1 MPGYTITVGPA
12 GAVDEGIATLTL
24 KLPGR
29 ANVIGEAFGHA
40 MTAALTEL
48 ESTDGLAGV
57 VVGSG
62 HRDFC
67 AGADLDN
74 LYKERDPAV
83 IFAATTALN
92 GLYRRLETLGVP
104 VVSAITGAALG
115 GGYELAL
122 ATHHRIALDSARIQI
137 GLPEVSLGVIPGA
150 GGTQRLPYVIGIQ
163 PALEHI
169 AAGQPVRA
177 PKAAKIGLVDALAPD
192 LDSLRTQAIA
202 WIRENKGFKQP
213 WDRSNFTFPAGVQ
226 PNSEMARNV
235 FIGAAAFLYKKTS
248 GCFPAAEAALNA
260 VKEGIGLSF
269 DRALEV
275 EGRYFA
281 KLATSDQAKDMI
293 RTFFFH
299 RNAVLKHE
307 GQPPLVPHG
316 FNKVAVLGAGMMGAG
331 LGFVCA
337 KAGLEVVV
345 KDVSADQLEKAQQH
359 LSAQVKKLRH
369 LDEDA
374 RDALYR
380 RVSFTLSYDDLEGSD
395 LVIEAV
401 PEVLGIKHA
410 ETKKIEPLLAP
421 DAVWASNTSAIPITR
436 LAEAAENKA
445 AFIGLHF
452 FSPVE
457 KMPLLEIILG
467 ADTDERTLARCLSFG
482 DAIKKTSIVVNDGYG
497 FYTSRLFASYLM
509 EGAQLVAEGHD
520 PVLVEFAARSVG
532 MVMPPLKVFDE
543 VTLTLGIKAFKSR
556 ELILGEE
563 LDYAG
568 IRLVEALVDAGRNG
582 KINKQGFYDWETR
595 RIWSGLSEFV
605 DATPAET
612 GLELLQRRL
621 MLAQAAEIGRI
632 LDEGILRSHRDAD
645 IGAIFG
651 LGFAPNTG
659 GPLAWIDRQGL
670 PALVAEMNALAAT
683 AGERFTPSATLVRMA
698 DAGERFYA

>member
-1 MPGYTITVGPA
+1 MSGYTITVS
-12 GAVDEGIATLTL
+12 EGIATLTL

-29 ANVIGEAFGHA
+29 ANVIGEAFGTA
-40 MTAALTEL
+40 VTAAITQLETTE
-48 ESTDGLAGV
+48 GLAGV
-57 VVGSG
+57 IVASG
-62 HRDFC
+62 HKDFC

-74 LYKERDPAV
+74 LYRERDPAV
-83 IFAATTALN
+83 IFEATTGLN
-92 GLYRRLETLGVP
+92 ELYRRLESLGVP
-104 VVSAITGAALG
+104 VVAALTGAALG

-122 ATHHRIALDSARIQI
+122 ACHHRIALDSPRIQI

-150 GGTQRLPYVIGIQ
+150 GGTQRLPYLIGLQ

-169 AAGQPVRA
+169 AAGRPVRA
-177 PKAAKIGLVDALAPD
+177 PKAKKIGLVDALAPD
-192 LDSLRTQAIA
+192 VETLHTQAVT

-226 PNSEMARNV
+226 PGSEMARNI
-235 FIGAAAFLYKKTS
+235 FIGAAAFLYKKTH

-260 VKEGIGLSF
+260 IKEGTGLTF

-275 EGRYFA
+275 EGRHFA

-307 GQPPLVPHG
+307 GQPAAVPHG
-316 FNKVAVLGAGMMGAG
+316 FQRVAILGAGMMGAS

-345 KDVSADQLEKAQQH
+345 KDVSAEQLEKAQQH
-359 LSAQVKKLRH
+359 LVAQVKKLRH
-369 LDEDA
+369 LDEA
-374 RDALYR
+374 TRDALTR
-380 RVSFTLSYDDLEGSD
+380 RVSFTLEYADLEGVD

-401 PEVLGIKHA
+401 PEIIGIKHA
-410 ETKKIEPLLAP
+410 ETRKIEPLLAK
-421 DAVWASNTSAIPITR
+421 DGVWASNTSAIPITR

-445 AFIGLHF
+445 SFIGLHF

-467 ADTDERTLARCLSFG
+467 EDTDERTLARCLSFG

-520 PVLVEFAARSVG
+520 PVLVEFAAKSQG

-543 VTLTLGIKAFKSR
+543 VSLALGVKAFKSR
-556 ELILGEE
+556 ELILGDK

-568 IRLVEALVDAGRNG
+568 IRLVETLVEAGRNG
-582 KINKQGFYDWETR
+582 KIVKQGFYDWETR
-595 RIWSGLSEFV
+595 RIWSGLSELV
-605 DATPAET
+605 TATPETT
-612 GLELLQRRL
+612 GLEYLQRRL

-632 LDEGILRSHRDAD
+632 LDEGILRDHRDGD

-659 GPLAWIDRQGL
+659 GPFAWIDRQGL
-670 PALVAEMNALAAT
+670 PELVAELREFAEE
-683 AGERFTPSATLVRMA
+683 AGERYTPSATLVRMA
-698 DAGERFYA
+698 ANGERFYEKV

>member
-1 MPGYTITVGPA
+1 MSGYTITTN
-12 GAVDEGIATLTL
+12 EGIATLTL

-29 ANVIGEAFGHA
+29 ANVIGEAFGL
-40 MTAALTEL
+40 ALTSALEEL
-48 ESTDGLAGV
+48 GRIEGLGGV
-57 VVGSG
+57 IVASG

-74 LYKERDPAV
+74 LYRERDPAV
-83 IFAATTALN
+83 IFEATTGLN
-92 GLYRRLETLGVP
+92 ALYRQLETLGVP
-104 VVSAITGAALG
+104 VVAAITGAALG

-122 ATHHRIALDSARIQI
+122 SCHHRIALDSPKIQI

-177 PKAAKIGLVDALAPD
+177 PKAKKIGLVDALAPD
-192 LDSLRTQAIA
+192 LDTLNAMALA
-202 WIRENKGFKQP
+202 WIAENKGFKQP
-213 WDRSNFTFPAGVQ
+213 WDRKNFQLPAGVQ
-226 PNSEMARNV
+226 PGSEMARNV
-235 FIGAAAFLYKKTS
+235 FVGASAFLYKKTT

-260 VKEGIGLSF
+260 IKEGLGLTF

-275 EGRYFA
+275 EGRHFA

-307 GQPPLVPHG
+307 GLPTPEPHG
-316 FNKVAVLGAGMMGAG
+316 FKKVAVLGAGMMGAG
-331 LGFVCA
+331 LAFVTA
-337 KAGLEVVV
+337 KAGMEVVV
-345 KDVSADQLEKAQQH
+345 KDVSAEQLEKAQQH
-359 LSAQVKKLRH
+359 LSAQIKKLRH
-369 LDEDA
+369 LSQDD

-380 RVSFTLSYDDLEGSD
+380 RVGFTLDYEDLRGVD

-401 PEVLGIKHA
+401 PEILGIKHA
-410 ETKKIEPLLAP
+410 ETKKIEPLLAD

-445 AFIGLHF
+445 SFIGLHF

-467 ADTDERTLARCLSFG
+467 ADTDDRTLARCLSFG

-520 PVLVEFAARSVG
+520 PVLVEFAAKSQG

-543 VTLTLGIKAFKSR
+543 VTLSLGVKAFKSR
-556 ELILGEE
+556 ELILGET

-568 IRLVEALVDAGRNG
+568 IRLVEALVERGRAG

-595 RIWSGLSEFV
+595 RIWSGLSELV
-605 DATPAET
+605 DATPEET
-612 GLELLQRRL
+612 GLEYLQRRL
-621 MLAQAAEIGRI
+621 MCAQAAETGRI
-632 LDEGILRSHRDAD
+632 LDEGILREHRDAD

-670 PALVAEMNALAAT
+670 PELVAELGTLAET

-698 DAGERFYA
+698 KNGERFYPAV

>member
-1 MPGYTITVGPA
+1 MSGTTIEIN
-12 GAVDEGIATLTL
+12 EGVATLTL

-29 ANVIGEAFGHA
+29 ANVIGEAFGL
-40 MTAALTEL
+40 ALTEAITEL
-48 ESTDGLAGV
+48 EQAEGLSGV
-57 VVGSG
+57 IVASG
-62 HRDFC
+62 HKDFC

-74 LYKERDPAV
+74 LYRERDPAV
-83 IFAATTALN
+83 IFEATTALN
-92 GLYRRLETLGVP
+92 ALYRRLETLGVP
-104 VVSAITGAALG
+104 VVAALTGAALG

-122 ATHHRIALDSARIQI
+122 ACHHRIALDSPRIQI

-177 PKAAKIGLVDALAPD
+177 PKAKKIGLVDALAPD
-192 LDSLRTQAIA
+192 VETLRSMALA
-202 WIRENKGFKQP
+202 WIADNRGFKQP
-213 WDRSNFTFPAGVQ
+213 WDRSSFTFPAGVQ
-226 PNSEMARNV
+226 PGSEMARNV
-235 FIGAAAFLYKKTS
+235 FVGASAFLYKKTT

-260 VKEGIGLSF
+260 VKDGLSLSF

-275 EGRYFA
+275 EGRHFA

-307 GQPPLVPHG
+307 GLPTPVPHG
-316 FNKVAVLGAGMMGAG
+316 FSKVAVLGAGMMGAG
-331 LGFVCA
+331 LAFITA
-337 KAGLEVVV
+337 KAGMDVVV
-345 KDVSADQLEKAQQH
+345 KDISAEQLEKAQQH
-359 LSAQVKKLRH
+359 LGAQVKRLKH
-369 LDEDA
+369 LSQEE
-374 RDALYR
+374 RDALYQ
-380 RVSFTLSYDDLEGSD
+380 RVAFTLEVEDLRGTD

-401 PEVLGIKHA
+401 PEVLSIKHA
-410 ETKKIEPLLAP
+410 ETRRIEPLLSE
-421 DAVWASNTSAIPITR
+421 DAIWASNTSAIPITR
-436 LAEAAENKA
+436 LAEAAEDKA
-445 AFIGLHF
+445 SFIGLHF

-467 ADTDERTLARCLSFG
+467 ADTDDRTLARCLSFG

-520 PVLVEFAARSVG
+520 PVLVEFAAKSQG

-543 VTLTLGIKAFKSR
+543 VSLALGVKAFKSR

-568 IRLVEALVDAGRNG
+568 IRLVEALVEQGRNG
-582 KINKQGFYDWETR
+582 KLVKQGFYDWESR
-595 RIWSGLSEFV
+595 RIWSGLAELV
-605 DATPAET
+605 EETPEQT
-612 GLELLQRRL
+612 GLAYLGRRL

-632 LDEGILRSHRDAD
+632 LDEGILRNHRDAD

-659 GPLAWIDRQGL
+659 GPLAWMDRQGL
-670 PALVAEMNALAAT
+670 PELVAELSEFAARD
-683 AGERFTPSATLVRMA
+683 GERFTPSATLVRMA
-698 DAGERFYA
+698 EQGERFYEAV